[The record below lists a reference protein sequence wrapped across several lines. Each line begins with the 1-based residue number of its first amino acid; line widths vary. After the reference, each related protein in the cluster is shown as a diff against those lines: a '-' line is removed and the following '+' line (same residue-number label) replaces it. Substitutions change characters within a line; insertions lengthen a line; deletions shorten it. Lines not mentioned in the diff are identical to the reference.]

1 MQFERLGLSY
11 VVPVRWRD
19 GAQREELAEYL
30 ARIAPL
36 VAEVIV
42 VDGSDPDVFAANGAA
57 WGEHARHLPPGE
69 GETWLMGKVAGVRT
83 GVALASCER
92 VVIADDDVRYE
103 ADSLRRTAELLDRYD
118 LVRPQNYF
126 SRLPWHAR
134 WDTARTLLNRSLGRD
149 YPGTLAVRR
158 SRLLAAGMYDGD
170 VLFENLE
177 LMRTIRAGGGAVA
190 SPLDLYVARV
200 PPSAA
205 HFWGQRTRQ
214 AYDDFA
220 MPLRMALWL
229 SVLPLLVLDWRR
241 SSADGTETDRYG
253 GESPRRRKAGRR
265 RGAIWRRFRLAPAAA
280 GLAVAAAEIGR
291 RRGGGARVFPATSSL
306 LAPAWVLERGVCAWL
321 AVLQRLRFGG
331 VRYGDSVI
339 PVAAHSERQLRRRL
353 AQREREGEEA
363 GTRPPWNRRSNGAA
377 PPTSTGSKA
386 PASTGTSSR
395 PTPA

>member
-1 MQFERLGLSY
+1 MSERLDLSY

-19 GAQREELAEYL
+19 GAQRGELAEYL
-30 ARIAPL
+30 ERIAPL

-42 VDGSDPDVFAANGAA
+42 VDGSEPEVFIANAAA
-57 WGEHARHLPPGE
+57 WGERVRHLPPGE
-69 GETWLMGKVAGVRT
+69 GETWLMGKVSGVRT
-83 GVALASCER
+83 GVGLASCER

-103 ADSLRRTAELLDRYD
+103 PEELRRVAELLDSHD

-126 SRLPWHAR
+126 DRLPWHAR
-134 WDTARTLLNRSLGRD
+134 WDTARTLLNRSFGRD

-158 SRLLAAGMYDGD
+158 ARMLAMGMYDGD

-177 LMRTIRAGGGAVA
+177 LMRTVRAHGGTIA

-200 PPSAA
+200 PPSAE

-220 MPLRMALWL
+220 LPLRMALWL
-229 SVLPLLVLDWRR
+229 SVVPLLLLNWR
-241 SSADGTETDRYG
+241 
-253 GESPRRRKAGRR
+253 RRRK
-265 RGAIWRRFRLAPAAA
+265 LDAA
-280 GLAVAAAEIGR
+280 GAALSVAAAELGR
-291 RRGGGARVFPATSSL
+291 RRAGGRGVFPAASSL
-306 LAPAWVLERGVCAWL
+306 LAPLWILERGVCAWL

-353 AQREREGEEA
+353 AAPESGGGEA
-363 GTRPPWNRRSNGAA
+363 GKGRPWSPGSNAA
-377 PPTSTGSKA
+377 PPPTSTGSKT

-395 PTPA
+395 PTPD

>member
-1 MQFERLGLSY
+1 MQFEKLDLSY

-19 GAQREELAEYL
+19 GAQRGELAEYL

-42 VDGSDPDVFAANGAA
+42 VDGSPPDVFAANAAA
-57 WGEHARHLPPGE
+57 WGEQVRHVPPAPGE
-69 GETWLMGKVAGVRT
+69 AWLMGKVAGVRT
-83 GVALASCER
+83 GVELARCER

-103 ADSLRRTAELLDRYD
+103 PEALRRAAELLDRHD

-126 SRLPWHAR
+126 DRLPWHAR

-158 SRLLAAGMYDGD
+158 SRMLAMGMYDGD

-177 LMRTIRAGGGAVA
+177 LMRTVRAHGGSIA

-220 MPLRMALWL
+220 LPLRMALWL
-229 SVLPLLVLDWRR
+229 SVLPLLGLDWRLSDADRPESRLNR
-241 SSADGTETDRYG
+241 SKS
-253 GESPRRRKAGRR
+253 SRRLGIGRR
-265 RGAIWRRFRLAPAAA
+265 RGARRLRFRVAPAGA
-280 GLAVAAAEIGR
+280 GLAVAAAELGR
-291 RRGGGARVFPATSSL
+291 RRAGGVAIFPATSSL
-306 LAPAWVLERGVCAWL
+306 LAPVWILERGVCAWL

-339 PVAAHSERQLRRRL
+339 RTAAHSERQLRRRMQKQ
-353 AQREREGEEA
+353 AAVVSAPGRQEGWSP
-363 GTRPPWNRRSNGAA
+363 GSNAA
-377 PPTSTGSKA
+377 RPPTSTGSKTR
-386 PASTGTSSR
+386 ASTGTWSR
-395 PTPA
+395 PTRA

>member
-1 MQFERLGLSY
+1 VSEPLDLSY

-19 GAQREELAEYL
+19 GAQRRELAEYL
-30 ARIAPL
+30 AGIAPL

-42 VDGSDPDVFAANGAA
+42 VDGSDPEIFAANASA
-57 WGEHARHLPPGE
+57 WGEQVRHVPPAAGE
-69 GETWLMGKVAGVRT
+69 EWLMGKVAGVRT
-83 GVALASCER
+83 GVELASHER

-103 ADSLRRTAELLDRYD
+103 PEALRRAAELLDRHD

-126 SRLPWHAR
+126 DRLPWHAR
-134 WDTARTLLNRSLGRD
+134 WDTARTLLNRGFGRD

-158 SRLLAAGMYDGD
+158 SRMLAMGMYDGD

-177 LMRTIRAGGGAVA
+177 LMRTVRAHGGSVA

-200 PPSAA
+200 PPSAG

-220 MPLRMALWL
+220 LPLRMALWL
-229 SVLPLLVLDWRR
+229 AVVPLLLFSSLKRR
-241 SSADGTETDRYG
+241 PALAAAPAALAVGIAEV
-253 GESPRRRKAGRR
+253 GRR
-265 RGAIWRRFRLAPAAA
+265 RA
-280 GLAVAAAEIGR
+280 GGTT
-291 RRGGGARVFPATSSL
+291 VFPATSSL
-306 LAPAWVLERGVCAWL
+306 LAPVWILERGVCAWL

-353 AQREREGEEA
+353 AAVG
-363 GTRPPWNRRSNGAA
+363 
-377 PPTSTGSKA
+377 
-386 PASTGTSSR
+386 PAS
-395 PTPA
+395 

>member
-1 MQFERLGLSY
+1 VSEPLDLSY

-19 GAQREELAEYL
+19 GAQRRELAEYL
-30 ARIAPL
+30 ARIAPI

-42 VDGSDPDVFAANGAA
+42 VDGSGPEVFAANAAA
-57 WGEHARHLPPGE
+57 WGEQVRHVPPGE

-83 GVALASCER
+83 GVELASRER
-92 VVIADDDVRYE
+92 VVVADDDVRYE
-103 ADSLRRTAELLDRYD
+103 PDALRRTADLLDRYD

-126 SRLPWHAR
+126 DCLPWHAR
-134 WDTARTLLNRSLGRD
+134 WDTARTLLNRSVGRD

-158 SRLLAAGMYDGD
+158 SRMLAMGMYDGD

-177 LMRTIRAGGGAVA
+177 MMRTVRAHGGTVV
-190 SPLDLYVARV
+190 SPLDVYVARV

-220 MPLRMALWL
+220 LPLRMALWL
-229 SVLPLLVLDWRR
+229 SVVPLLLVSALKRR
-241 SSADGTETDRYG
+241 PSVA
-253 GESPRRRKAGRR
+253 
-265 RGAIWRRFRLAPAAA
+265 LAPAAA
-280 GLAVAAAEIGR
+280 GAAAAELGR
-291 RRGGGARVFPATSSL
+291 RRAGGGAVFPATSSL
-306 LAPAWVLERGVCAWL
+306 LAPVWILERGVCAWL

-331 VRYGDSVI
+331 VRYGESVI

-353 AQREREGEEA
+353 AQRETEGEEA
-363 GTRPPWNRRSNGAA
+363 GTGRQWSPGSNAGP
-377 PPTSTGSKA
+377 PPTSTGSKT

>member
-1 MQFERLGLSY
+1 MTEPLDLSY
-11 VVPVRWRD
+11 VVPIRWHD
-19 GAQREELAEYL
+19 GDQRQELAEYL
-30 ARIAPL
+30 ARIAPRC
-36 VAEVIV
+36 AEVIV
-42 VDGSDPDVFAANGAA
+42 VDGSPPEVFAANAAA
-57 WGEHARHLPPGE
+57 WGEHALHVPPEAGE
-69 GETWLMGKVAGVRT
+69 SWLMGKVSGVRT
-83 GVALASCER
+83 GVRLASRER

-103 ADSLRRTAELLDRYD
+103 PEALRRAAELLDEHD

-158 SRLLAAGMYDGD
+158 SRMLAMGLYDGD

-177 LMRTIRAGGGAVA
+177 LIRTVRAHGGSVV

-220 MPLRMALWL
+220 LPLRMALWL
-229 SVLPLLVLDWRR
+229 AVVPLLAL
-241 SSADGTETDRYG
+241 AAF
-253 GESPRRRKAGRR
+253 RRRPAL
-265 RGAIWRRFRLAPAAA
+265 AAAPAAA
-280 GLAVAAAEIGR
+280 SVAAAETGR
-291 RRGGGARVFPATSSL
+291 RRAGGAAVFPATSSL
-306 LAPAWVLERGVCAWL
+306 LAPVWILERGVCAWL

-339 PVAAHSERQLRRRL
+339 PTAAHSERWLRRRF
-353 AQREREGEEA
+353 AAAGSEAADPGREDGWSP
-363 GTRPPWNRRSNGAA
+363 GSNGEP
-377 PPTSTGSKA
+377 PPTSTGSKT
-386 PASTGTSSR
+386 PASTGTWSR
-395 PTPA
+395 PSPA